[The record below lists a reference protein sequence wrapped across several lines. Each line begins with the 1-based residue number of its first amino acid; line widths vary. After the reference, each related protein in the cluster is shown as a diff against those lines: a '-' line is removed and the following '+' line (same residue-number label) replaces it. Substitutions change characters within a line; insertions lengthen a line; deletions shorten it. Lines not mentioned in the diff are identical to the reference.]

1 MCPIHWAPRSTFNR
15 SALRARLSLMR
26 MVLCAADT
34 AGAATRPAKS
44 RTTRNACMEASFPLR
59 TSITTGRSL
68 HHAHRGQPIDRGPVA
83 ELTVTIVA
91 PAIGGA
97 RGRDPAGVRA
107 AGAHRGEAHAARH
120 EPRGPPPAGR
130 GPVAEL
136 AFAVEAPAIGAAR
149 GRDPAA
155 VDAAGAHRGEAHA
168 ARHEHRARPVSR
180 GSVAELAPGV
190 VAPAIGGA
198 RGRAP
203 AGVAAGAHRRDSPAP
218 RHDHRGPLPLH
229 GALPALAV
237 AVEAPAIGAARGRDP
252 AGVVAARPHRGEA
265 HAARHEHWGQPPNR
279 GPVAELTVTIVAP
292 AI

>member
-97 RGRDPAGVRA
+97 RGRDPAGVPA
-107 AGAHRGEAHAARH
+107 AGAHRSEAHA
-120 EPRGPPPAGR
+120 G
-130 GPVAEL
+130 
-136 AFAVEAPAIGAAR
+136 
-149 GRDPAA
+149 
-155 VDAAGAHRGEAHA
+155 
-168 ARHEHRARPVSR
+168 RHEHR
-180 GSVAELAPGV
+180 
-190 VAPAIGGA
+190 
-198 RGRAP
+198 
-203 AGVAAGAHRRDSPAP
+203 
-218 RHDHRGPLPLH
+218 
-229 GALPALAV
+229 
-237 AVEAPAIGAARGRDP
+237 
-252 AGVVAARPHRGEA
+252 
-265 HAARHEHWGQPPNR
+265 GQPPAR
-279 GPVAELTVTIVAP
+279 RPVAALA
-292 AI
+292 AIADEPPLVGA

>member
-1 MCPIHWAPRSTFNR
+1 
-15 SALRARLSLMR
+15 
-26 MVLCAADT
+26 
-34 AGAATRPAKS
+34 
-44 RTTRNACMEASFPLR
+44 
-59 TSITTGRSL
+59 
-68 HHAHRGQPIDRGPVA
+68 VA

-107 AGAHRGEAHAARH
+107 AGAHRGEAPAARH

-203 AGVAAGAHRRDSPAP
+203 AGVAAGAHRGQADDAGHAP
-218 RHDHRGPLPLH
+218 LAGPPL
-229 GALPALAV
+229 
-237 AVEAPAIGAARGRDP
+237 RS
-252 AGVVAARPHRGEA
+252 
-265 HAARHEHWGQPPNR
+265 
-279 GPVAELTVTIVAP
+279 PVAELTGTTVAP
-292 AI
+292 T